1 MSYVNIMEYE
11 VIPTETFK
19 IIRGCAGCGCKQI
32 FSSKA
37 NFRVNANGNHLDVWL
52 IYGCEKCG
60 HTYNLPVYERI
71 NPTKIAEKEYRSFL
85 SNDKDMVFKVGTDKT
100 IFARNKA
107 EIARKEI
114 RYQIVPLK
122 ECKAALESNN
132 IMIKLYN
139 SYDIPIRA
147 DKLVAEILKV
157 TRNEAKK
164 LLAEGMVSVCIEN
177 KAK

>member
-1 MSYVNIMEYE
+1 M
-11 VIPTETFK
+11 
-19 IIRGCAGCGCKQI
+19 
-32 FSSKA
+32 
-37 NFRVNANGNHLDVWL
+37 
-52 IYGCEKCG
+52 
-60 HTYNLPVYERI
+60 
-71 NPTKIAEKEYRSFL
+71 

-164 LLAEGMVSVCIEN
+164 LLAEGRVSVCVEN